1 LLSVE
6 ELFIAKT
13 DRDLV
18 RALRTEDILGADVR
32 FFFEIGDG
40 KVLEALTT
48 VP

>member
-18 RALRTEDILGADVR
+18 RALRTEDICSFSL
-32 FFFEIGDG
+32 EIGDG
-40 KVLEALTT
+40 KKFCLALEALTT